1 MVFSIKFS
9 VKQIILITIG
19 IFFIGVSINMFL
31 GPHYVAAGGASGIG
45 ILVESAFYID
55 RALVVLILNVL
66 LLVLAFFFLGKE
78 VFYRSVIGSLM
89 LPLALAITPEVMI
102 IDDRLLSVIFGS
114 AFFGAG
120 VAILYKIEASSGGT
134 TIPPLIFK
142 KYFGLSPSIGLLCTD
157 AVIVLFN
164 IFVFGIEAFFL
175 AILSIVITSII
186 MNYIETGLKKKKAV
200 MVMSQNHIEEIKA
213 ALLEE
218 NHSSLTVFTVTGA
231 HEENQKKMLMV
242 ILENREYPTA
252 INKIDE
258 IDEDCFVITYTI
270 SDVHGL
276 GLSYQPIS

>member
-142 KYFGLSPSIGLLCTD
+142 
-157 AVIVLFN
+157 N
-164 IFVFGIEAFFL
+164 ILV
-175 AILSIVITSII
+175 
-186 MNYIETGLKKKKAV
+186 
-200 MVMSQNHIEEIKA
+200 
-213 ALLEE
+213 
-218 NHSSLTVFTVTGA
+218 
-231 HEENQKKMLMV
+231 
-242 ILENREYPTA
+242 
-252 INKIDE
+252 
-258 IDEDCFVITYTI
+258 
-270 SDVHGL
+270 
-276 GLSYQPIS
+276 